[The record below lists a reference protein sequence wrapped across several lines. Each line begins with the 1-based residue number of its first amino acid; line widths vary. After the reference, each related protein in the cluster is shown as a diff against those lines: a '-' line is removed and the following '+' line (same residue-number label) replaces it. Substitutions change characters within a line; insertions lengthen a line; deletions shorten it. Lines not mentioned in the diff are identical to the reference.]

1 GMNVEKAIN
10 FLDNLIKKKIKLP
23 CGRYHP
29 NAAREIM
36 NLIKS
41 AKANAEN
48 KGMSSEKLYIKEI
61 KANKGGTFIRPRS
74 RWKLRGRKA
83 KMCNL
88 EVRLGE
94 K

>member
-1 GMNVEKAIN
+1 MEAVAKVSARISLKHSIEICKAIRGMNVEKAIN

-29 NAAREIM
+29 NAAKEIM

-48 KGMSSEKLYIKEI
+48 KG
-61 KANKGGTFIRPRS
+61 
-74 RWKLRGRKA
+74 
-83 KMCNL
+83 
-88 EVRLGE
+88 
-94 K
+94 